1 MTFDL
6 RCLSGTAEPGASA
19 ARSRPARKVSGPG
32 TVGRQSGVL
41 SSASAATNR
50 AFQMVDLLKYNMCL
64 VTVGSEPSLI
74 LITDTNTFDEIC
86 FMKYTL
92 KNLKLCLH

>member
-50 AFQMVDLLKYNMCL
+50 AFQMVDRSKDFDFHKLQ
-64 VTVGSEPSLI
+64 I
-74 LITDTNTFDEIC
+74 LYKQDD
-86 FMKYTL
+86 L
-92 KNLKLCLH
+92 